1 MKIETQ
7 VIIRLEISM
16 SHKEDY
22 IQRYETARAELR
34 EILKFAQDNPAI
46 YEPWRM
52 KEVLDHITGWD
63 DAVIASIKSFLA
75 GEVPAIPAS
84 RGIDAYNA
92 ETVSSREAIP
102 YEVTQREWEASRAEL
117 LSLLHKISD
126 GQLHTPF
133 GFPWGGQGTIEDLV
147 EIFTEHEETHA
158 KEIREII
165 QKQIPE

>member
-1 MKIETQ
+1 
-7 VIIRLEISM
+7 M

-22 IQRYETARAELR
+22 IQRYEAARAEMQ
-34 EILKFAQDNPAI
+34 EIVKLAQGNPTI
-46 YEPWRM
+46 YQPWRM

-75 GEVPAIPAS
+75 GEVAATPAS

-92 ETVSSREAIP
+92 DTVSSREAIP
-102 YEVTQREWEASRAEL
+102 YEVTQREWETSRAEL
-117 LSLLHKISD
+117 ISLMRKMTD
-126 GQLHTPF
+126 EQLHTPF
-133 GFPWGGQGTIEDLV
+133 VLPWGSKGTIEDLV

-165 QKQIPE
+165 EKVK

>member
-1 MKIETQ
+1 MSDRET
-7 VIIRLEISM
+7 
-16 SHKEDY
+16 Y
-22 IQRYETARAELR
+22 IKRFENARAEMR
-34 EILKFAQDNPAI
+34 EILKLAQGNPTI
-46 YEPWRM
+46 YQQWRM

-75 GEVPAIPAS
+75 GEIPAIPAS

-102 YEVTQREWEASRAEL
+102 YEVTQLEWEISRAEL
-117 LSLLHKISD
+117 LDLMRKMTD
-126 GQLHTPF
+126 EQLHTPF
-133 GFPWGGQGTIEDLV
+133 VLPWGEHGTIEDLV

-165 QKQIPE
+165 EKGK

>member
-1 MKIETQ
+1 
-7 VIIRLEISM
+7 M

-22 IQRYETARAELR
+22 INRYEAARGEMR
-34 EILKFAQDNPAI
+34 EIIKLAQGNPTI

-63 DAVIASIKSFLA
+63 DAVIASIRSFLA
-75 GEVPAIPAS
+75 GEIPATPAA

-117 LSLLHKISD
+117 LELMRKMTD
-126 GQLHTPF
+126 EQLHTLF
-133 GFPWGGQGTIEDLV
+133 VLPWGPQGTIEDLV

-165 QKQIPE
+165 QKQIPA

>member
-1 MKIETQ
+1 MSDRET
-7 VIIRLEISM
+7 
-16 SHKEDY
+16 Y
-22 IQRYETARAELR
+22 IKRFENARAEMR
-34 EILKFAQDNPAI
+34 EILKLAQGNPTI
-46 YEPWRM
+46 YQPWRM

-75 GEVPAIPAS
+75 GEFPAIPAS

-102 YEVTQREWEASRAEL
+102 YEVTQLEWEISRAEL
-117 LSLLHKISD
+117 LDLMRKMTD
-126 GQLHTPF
+126 EQLHTPF
-133 GFPWGGQGTIEDLV
+133 VLPWGEHGTIEDLV

-165 QKQIPE
+165 EKGK

>member
-1 MKIETQ
+1 MQ
-7 VIIRLEISM
+7 WIIQQEISM

-22 IQRYETARAELR
+22 ITRYQTARGEMR
-34 EILKFAQDNPAI
+34 EIVKLAQGNPTI

-75 GEVPAIPAS
+75 GEVPATPAS

-117 LSLLHKISD
+117 LSLLHKMTD
-126 GQLHTPF
+126 EQLHTPF
-133 GFPWGGQGTIEDLV
+133 GFPWGNHGTIEDLV

-158 KEIREII
+158 KEIRQII
-165 QKQIPE
+165 

>member
-1 MKIETQ
+1 MSNRETY
-7 VIIRLEISM
+7 V
-16 SHKEDY
+16 K
-22 IQRYETARAELR
+22 RYETARAEMR
-34 EILKFAQDNPAI
+34 EILKYAQDNPTI
-46 YEPWRM
+46 YQPWRM

-75 GEVPAIPAS
+75 GEVPATPAS

-102 YEVTQREWEASRAEL
+102 YQVSQREWETSRAEL
-117 LSLLHKISD
+117 LGLLQKMTD
-126 GQLHTPF
+126 EQLHTPF

-147 EIFTEHEETHA
+147 EIFTEHEETHT

-165 QKQIPE
+165 ESVKQP

>member
-1 MKIETQ
+1 
-7 VIIRLEISM
+7 M
-16 SHKEDY
+16 SDRDTY
-22 IQRYETARAELR
+22 IKRYESARAEMR
-34 EILKFAQDNPAI
+34 QILKLASKNPTI

-75 GEVPAIPAS
+75 GEVAATPAA

-92 ETVSSREAIP
+92 DTVSSREAIS

-117 LSLLHKISD
+117 LKLLRKMTD
-126 GQLHTPF
+126 EQLHADF
-133 GFPWGGQGTIEDLV
+133 VLPWGTQGTIENLV

-158 KEIREII
+158 KEIRAILD
-165 QKQIPE
+165 KGK

>member
-1 MKIETQ
+1 
-7 VIIRLEISM
+7 M
-16 SHKEDY
+16 SDKATY
-22 IQRYETARAELR
+22 IKRYETARAEMV
-34 EILKFAQDNPAI
+34 EIVKLAQGNQTI
-46 YEPWRM
+46 YQPWRM

-75 GEVPAIPAS
+75 GDIPATPAS

-92 ETVSSREAIP
+92 ETVTSREAIP

-117 LSLLHKISD
+117 LDLMGKMTD
-126 GQLHTPF
+126 EQLHTPF
-133 GFPWGGQGTIEDLV
+133 VFPWGDNGTIEDLM

-165 QKQIPE
+165 EKGK